1 VSGRGAPWPR
11 PELATTD
18 RTATWRAGSGICS
31 EAGGDDTIEV
41 TGGHIV
47 IVPTGTPHK
56 FVNSGSGEL
65 RTVNIHAAGRM
76 ETEWL
81 ED

>member
-1 VSGRGAPWPR
+1 
-11 PELATTD
+11 
-18 RTATWRAGSGICS
+18 
-31 EAGGDDTIEV
+31 
-41 TGGHIV
+41 V

-65 RTVNIHAAGRM
+65 RTVNIHAAGKM